1 MSEPAIVEVKG
12 INKHFGEGATRVDAL
27 RDVSLDIFPG
37 TVIGLRGPSG
47 SGKST
52 LLNVIGCILE
62 PSSGSMRLNGE
73 LVYDD
78 RWLRS
83 DLRKLRLEKIGFIF
97 QAHNLLPFLNAW
109 ENVAVAQILAGVA
122 PAQAKK
128 RAAELLDYLAVERRK
143 DAMPGQLSG
152 GEAQRI
158 AIARALSNDPRIIL
172 ADEPTAA
179 LDSQRAG
186 IVMDLLRKVAAERRT
201 AVIVVT
207 HDEKIFNRFDHIFSL
222 RDGALTPSQAASPA
236 ASPALLAPHP

>member
-1 MSEPAIVEVKG
+1 MNEPAVVEIRN

-27 RDVSLDIFPG
+27 RDVSLDIYPG

-62 PSSGSMRLNGE
+62 PNSGSMRLNGE
-73 LVYDD
+73 LVYDG

-83 DLRKLRLEKIGFIF
+83 DLRRLRLEKIGFIF

-109 ENVAVAQILAGVA
+109 ENVAVAQILAGVT
-122 PAQAKK
+122 PTQAQH
-128 RAAELLDYLAVERRK
+128 RALELLDYLGVERRR

-158 AIARALSNDPRIIL
+158 AIARALSNDPRIVL

-186 IVMDLLRKVAAERRT
+186 AVMDLLRKVAVERRT

-207 HDEKIFNRFDHIFSL
+207 HDEKIFNRLDHIYSL
-222 RDGALTPSQAASPA
+222 RDGALEAPGVLAA
-236 ASPALLAPHP
+236 